1 MELQYPVDD
10 HYPGP
15 LLKTVSLELGYAA
28 QNRKLFANINL
39 VMAGKKLSRPNQQ
52 FKYARGV
59 ILRRVYLATSTIGS
73 VEESLVTDDPLL
85 ESLKLQSLESGLAS
99 LS

>member
-39 VMAGKKLSRPNQQ
+39 VMAGKTSRPNQQ

-59 ILRRVYLATSTIGS
+59 ILRRVYLVTSTIGS